1 MRIVFGILPFFFRK
15 LSFQFLFISLTV
27 LNSQTIKI
35 DEEEYKTILYGEN
48 EIFSEG
54 EFARGS
60 FFKNESDF
68 IICKGRLFKGNPPK
82 SRIEF
87 QYKNETILNMG
98 EFNNRAVELF
108 ETNNQNNFAEAI
120 LMMEALRDFD
130 PVFFPARY
138 NLGRFY
144 FHTKKFFEAEW
155 EFKKARDLI
164 PEYYRTNLHL
174 AKLNLIQNKNKDAE
188 ILFAKATKLDP
199 FHNEA
204 FIHLIMLA
212 HQDKM
217 ESRANRLV
225 KEAENRDDKTNAKIA
240 KAILFYQKENYYLT
254 YKLLKEIDFR
264 NLDKEKVNYFKAMH
278 YYLAVSSEKIFDKTT
293 ANLHYTEMLKYP
305 FEILFNEINYENLK
319 KKKSFTE

>member
-1 MRIVFGILPFFFRK
+1 MTGVQTCALP
-15 LSFQFLFISLTV
+15 IY
-27 LNSQTIKI
+27 
-35 DEEEYKTILYGEN
+35 EEEYKTILYGEN
-48 EIFSEG
+48 EIFGEG

-87 QYKNETILNMG
+87 QYRNETILNMG
-98 EFNNRAVELF
+98 EFNNKAVELF
-108 ETNNQNNFAEAI
+108 ETNDRNNFNEAI
-120 LMMEALRDFD
+120 SMITALRDFD

-144 FHTKKFFEAEW
+144 FHTKKFSEAEW
-155 EFKKARDLI
+155 EFKKARELI

-204 FIHLIMLA
+204 FIYLIILA
-212 HQDKM
+212 YQDKM
-217 ESRANRLV
+217 ESRANRLM
-225 KEAENRDDKTNAKIA
+225 KEAESREDKTNAKIA
-240 KAILFYQKENYYLT
+240 KAILFFQKENYYQT
-254 YKLLKEIDFR
+254 YKILKEIDFR
-264 NLDKEKVNYFKAMH
+264 NLDKEKAIYYKALH
-278 YYLAVSSEKIFDKTT
+278 YYLAYSAEKIFDKPT

-305 FEILFNEINYENLK
+305 FEILFQEISYENLK